1 MSLGW
6 AMVSGL
12 AYVVGINL
20 SPEWVRCIMTN
31 TWYRSW
37 LTIIDILNQVINLSY
52 KLHQWFRH
60 SLYDHVS

>member
-52 KLHQWFRH
+52 KLHQ
-60 SLYDHVS
+60 